1 MDILDKIYKSLIA
14 DDYIKDQT
22 LGRIKY
28 YEYPETGD
36 VTEPFIV
43 IDPIN
48 PPDPSDYGS
57 NKWMKYDYLIQ
68 IDVWSSNRKITDAIA
83 DKIRDIMWEVFGFSQ
98 KPGPQAYDKDTGV
111 FRDARRYRGTLYRDD
126 LDSL

>member
-14 DDYIKDQT
+14 DDYIKDQA

-36 VTEPFIV
+36 VTKPFIV

-48 PPDPSDYGS
+48 TPDPSDYGS

-68 IDVWSSNRKITDAIA
+68 IDVWSLNRKITDAIA
-83 DKIRDIMWEVFGFSQ
+83 DKVRDIMWDVFGFSQ
-98 KPGPQAYDKDTGV
+98 KPGPKEYDKDTGV
-111 FRDARRYRGTLYRDD
+111 FRDARRYRGALYRDD